1 MAKNCLKSE
10 GGVGGGGLGLAFG
23 PLSLRGTLNPISPL
37 LPASQSAGAGN

>member
-10 GGVGGGGLGLAFG
+10 GGGGLGLAVG
-23 PLSLRGTLNPISPL
+23 PLSLRGTLNPITPL